1 MLNALHRSCW
11 AVAMC
16 ASVLAAS
23 FADAQSTWAGRKLA
37 AGEFFSAQLAADGTV
52 WSWGE
57 NTNGEL
63 GDGTVLNRSLPTL
76 AIGLANVTSISA
88 GNNHMLALTTGGD
101 VYAWGANDDGQL
113 ASNRTARLEV
123 RPLKVSAL
131 TQVVAV
137 SAYGSTSAA
146 VAGGNVWLWGRAVT
160 RSVPAR
166 MTGAVQSGETPIGV
180 VIGLDAGITVLS
192 NRTMRVWS
200 MSPSLTSSSAIVA
213 RSDGSPLTGVV
224 RVAGDDTTF
233 YAVTDDG
240 QAWKFGGAVAEKIT
254 LPGSVAAADVAA
266 GRGQVAW
273 VSAAGAMFMQ
283 GDNTFGQLGISIVSG
298 VTTALSQ
305 VQNISNARAVAASRY
320 HTVASTTAGKS
331 FAWGYN
337 AFGELGSG
345 ARQYVSEPLHAI
357 DLGSYALVSPG
368 RKHTLGLA
376 SVSPSTGAGALYAWG
391 SNENGQ
397 AGASLFLTST
407 IATPGRVLS
416 GTQFIDASAGNA
428 HSAAVAEDGSV
439 YTFGSNAQGQLG
451 SGTFGGQAQPAKI
464 SGVSAVRAIAAGAR
478 STHALTADGQIYSWG
493 NNSSAQLGTGTAD
506 SSASPVR
513 TLAPGSARY
522 TAVVA
527 AATHVAALA
536 SDGGLW
542 VWGGNRFGQLGNG
555 NIAVASDGTPKRVSF
570 PDGSTARVTAV
581 RLGFSSTLA
590 LREDGTVWLW
600 GETRQGGTPTYSPQQ
615 MSGLPKIVAI
625 AASGYSYSALG
636 VDGSLW
642 AWGRNASIS
651 PTTFRSTMSF
661 AQAAG
666 GPFADSMFARDTGGR
681 WWATGYNG
689 YSQLGLGDPSRVQE
703 TLPIEVYLPFA
714 STSTVTTVQEL
725 FTDKIGPAGERFFLS
740 ADVAQSG
747 LLDTLK
753 AADGTYFWGRTGR
766 GFRAWPTRDG
776 APANVSEV
784 YRFYCLF
791 PDGKPNTHFY
801 TANPA
806 DKTALQATN
815 PTNETGRGCRYE
827 GVAFYAVAPS
837 FTAYTGAASA
847 GLVGQSCPSG
857 YQPVYRA
864 YNNRSNLN
872 DGNHRMSTSWVDH
885 LRAVRYLGYTDEGVV
900 FCSPTTTVAGGDL
913 HAYHS
918 YPGPEVKAG
927 DRIRV
932 EYIFANNGPG
942 HGNGARVSAVIPTAV
957 TDWTMSCTSR
967 LGGICPDAGFAAL
980 RTGVTLDAL
989 PAGGS
994 VVFTLNGTAPSL
1006 PAGST
1011 ATTELRFANSIVAA
1025 ASAPDVYDANDTTRY
1040 SSTQVRAPQLC
1051 SYGLS
1056 VNQVAIAAAGG
1067 SATSAVVTNAAC
1079 ALSASVTAATQG
1091 GVAIPSSW
1099 LTVSLPNGATGAANF
1114 ANNVV
1119 KVVATTNPGPL
1130 SRSATVTVNGQALTV
1145 FQEAPPPAVP
1155 SNCVN
1160 QLQPSSEHAA
1170 VTGYNSRTVAVS
1182 APSLNCQWKA
1192 APDVDWITIVST
1204 ANGTGAGLLTY
1215 AILANATGAPRS
1227 GRIVIGNTALEV
1239 YQEGTGGGG
1248 AEGGGGDGGGEGGGS
1263 SGGEGGSA
1271 GS

>member
-1 MLNALHRSCW
+1 
-11 AVAMC
+11 MC

-113 ASNRTARLEV
+113 ASNRSARLEV

-131 TQVVAV
+131 TQVASV
-137 SAYGSTSAA
+137 SAYASTSAA
-146 VAGGNVWLWGRAVT
+146 VAAGSVWLWGRAVT
-160 RSVPAR
+160 RTAPAR

-192 NRTMRVWS
+192 NRTLRVWS
-200 MSPSLTSSSAIVA
+200 MSPSLTSSSAIVV
-213 RSDGSPLTGVV
+213 RSDGSPLTGVA
-224 RVAGDDTTF
+224 RVAGGDATF

-240 QAWKFGGAVAEKIT
+240 QAWKFGDSVAQRVT
-254 LPGSVAAADVAA
+254 LPSFAAAVDVAA
-266 GRGQVAW
+266 SRAQVAW
-273 VSAAGAMFMQ
+273 VSAAGEIFMQ
-283 GDNTFGQLGISIVSG
+283 GNNAYGQLGISTVSG
-298 VTTALSQ
+298 PTTALSP
-305 VQNISNARAVAASRY
+305 VQNISNARTVAVSRL
-320 HTVASTTAGKS
+320 HAVASTSAGKL

-337 AFGELGSG
+337 AFGELGGG

-357 DLGSYALVSPG
+357 DLGNYALISPG
-368 RKHTLGLA
+368 RNHTLGLK
-376 SVSPSTGAGALYAWG
+376 SLSPSTGAGALYAWG
-391 SNENGQ
+391 SNAEGQ
-397 AGASLFLTST
+397 TGAPISASGT
-407 IATPGRVLS
+407 IATPRQVMPPV
-416 GTQFIDASAGNA
+416 QFVDAAAGDA
-428 HSAAVAEDGSV
+428 HSAAAADDGTV

-451 SGTFGGQAQPAKI
+451 VGTYGGQAGPTRV
-464 SGVSAVRAIAAGAR
+464 SGVSAVRAVAVGLQ
-478 STHALTADGQIYSWG
+478 STYALTASGQIFGWG
-493 NNSSAQLGTGTAD
+493 DNSYFQLGTGTAN
-506 SSASPVR
+506 SSPSPVR
-513 TLAPGSARY
+513 SLSPANAVY
-522 TAVVA
+522 TTVA
-527 AATHVAALA
+527 AAANHVAALA
-536 SDGGLW
+536 SDGRVWTWGSNGL
-542 VWGGNRFGQLGNG
+542 GQLGNG
-555 NIAVASDGTPKRVSF
+555 DASATRDGTPKPVNF
-570 PDGSTARVTAV
+570 PDGSPVRVAAV
-581 RLGFSSTLA
+581 RLGFNSTLA
-590 LREDGTVWLW
+590 LRADGTVWLW
-600 GETRQGGTPTYSPQQ
+600 GETRLGGTPVYTPQLI
-615 MSGLPKIVAI
+615 SGLPKIVAI
-625 AASGYSYSALG
+625 GASGYSYSALG
-636 VDGSLW
+636 ADGSLW
-642 AWGRNASIS
+642 AWGRNASVN
-651 PTTFRSTMSF
+651 PTTFRSNMSF
-661 AQAAG
+661 SRASG
-666 GPFADSMFARDTGGR
+666 GPFADSMFAQDTGGR
-681 WWATGYNG
+681 WWVTGYNG
-689 YSQLGLGDPSRVQE
+689 YSQLGLGDPSKVHE
-703 TLPIEVYLPFA
+703 TLPVAVYAPFPA
-714 STSTVTTVQEL
+714 TNTITKVQEL
-725 FTDKIGPAGERFFLS
+725 FTDKIGPAAERFFLS
-740 ADVAQSG
+740 ADVSQSA

-753 AADGTYFWGRTGR
+753 ASDGTYFWSRTGR

-1145 FQEAPPPAVP
+1145 YQEAPPPAVP

-1215 AILANATGAPRS
+1215 AILANATGAARS
-1227 GRIVIGNTALEV
+1227 GRIVIGNTALEI

-1248 AEGGGGDGGGEGGGS
+1248 AEGGAGDGGGEGGGS

>member
-1 MLNALHRSCW
+1 
-11 AVAMC
+11 MC

-23 FADAQSTWAGRKLA
+23 FAHAQSTWAGRKLA

-131 TQVVAV
+131 TQVAAV
-137 SAYGSTSAA
+137 SAYGNTSAA
-146 VAGGNVWLWGRAVT
+146 VADGSVWLWGRGVT
-160 RSVPAR
+160 RSTPAR
-166 MTGAVQSGETPIGV
+166 MNGAVQPGDVPIGV
-180 VIGLDAGITVLS
+180 VLGSNIGVTVLS
-192 NRTMRVWS
+192 TRTIRVWN
-200 MSPSLTSSSAIVA
+200 MSSSLTTSSAIVT
-213 RSDGSPLTGVV
+213 RSNGLPLSGVV
-224 RVAGDDTTF
+224 RIAGDSATF

-240 QAWKFGGAVAEKIT
+240 RAWQVVGTVAEQIT

-266 GRGQVAW
+266 GSGQVSWAS
-273 VSAAGAMFMQ
+273 VAGTVFMQ
-283 GDNTFGQLGISIVSG
+283 GDNTYGQLGLSHVIS

-305 VQNISNARAVAASRY
+305 VLNLSGVSAVAASRY
-320 HTVASTTAGKS
+320 HSLASTRTGKL
-331 FAWGYN
+331 FGWGYN

-345 ARQYVSEPLHAI
+345 ARQYVTEPIHVI
-357 DLGSYALVSPG
+357 DLNRYALLSPG
-368 RKHTLGLA
+368 RRHTLGIA
-376 SVSPSTGAGALYAWG
+376 AVSSTTGAGSLFAWG
-391 SNENGQ
+391 SNEEGQ
-397 AGASLFLTST
+397 VGTTVFLGGTVAERT
-407 IATPGRVLS
+407 AVLPALR
-416 GTQFIDASAGNA
+416 FLDAAAGNN
-428 HSAAVAEDGSV
+428 HSAAVADDGSV
-439 YTFGSNAQGQLG
+439 YAFGANGQGQLG
-451 SGTFGGQAQPAKI
+451 NGTFGGQAQPARVT
-464 SGVSAVRAIAAGAR
+464 GVTGARAVAAGAQ
-478 STHALTADGQIYSWG
+478 STYALTGDGQIFGWG
-493 NNSSAQLGTGTAD
+493 NNASSQLGNGNANPYATPQRAQSPGT
-506 SSASPVR
+506 
-513 TLAPGSARY
+513 ARY

-527 AATHVAALA
+527 GDTHVAALA

-542 VWGGNRFGQLGNG
+542 VWGSNRYGQLGNG
-555 NIAVASDGTPKRVSF
+555 AASIISDGNPKRVVF
-570 PDGSTARVTAV
+570 PDGSASRVQSV
-581 RLGFSSTLA
+581 RAGFNSTFA

-600 GETRQGGTPTYSPQQ
+600 GETRQGAAPIYTPQLV
-615 MSGLPKIVAI
+615 SGLPKAVAI
-625 AASGYSYSALG
+625 SASGYSYSTLG
-636 VDGSLW
+636 ADGSLW
-642 AWGRNASIS
+642 TWGRNASVT

-661 AQAAG
+661 TQIAG
-666 GPFADSMFARDTGGR
+666 GPFADSMFALDAGGR
-681 WWATGYNG
+681 WWATGYNAF
-689 YSQLGLGDPSRVQE
+689 SQLGLGDPARVQE

-753 AADGTYFWGRTGR
+753 ASDGTYFWNRTGR

-815 PTNETGRGCRYE
+815 PTNETGKGCRYE

-932 EYIFANNGPG
+932 EYVFANNGPG
-942 HGNGARVSAVIPTAV
+942 HGNGARVSAVIPAAV

-989 PAGGS
+989 PAGAS
-994 VVFTLNGTAPSL
+994 VVFTLTGTAPSL
-1006 PAGST
+1006 PSGST
-1011 ATTELRFANSIVAA
+1011 ATVELRFANSIVAA

-1145 FQEAPPPAVP
+1145 YQEAPPLAAP

-1204 ANGTGAGLLTY
+1204 ANGTGAGMLTY
-1215 AILANATGAPRS
+1215 AILANATGAARS

-1239 YQEGTGGGG
+1239 YQEGAGSGG
-1248 AEGGGGDGGGEGGGS
+1248 AEGGAGDGGGEGGGS